1 MRLAFSAIRNA
12 KSSAIMIQMKNNGKF
27 KRMRLILI
35 LLCIRPSDITPY
47 LITIRIVFLAINL
60 PE

>member
-1 MRLAFSAIRNA
+1 
-12 KSSAIMIQMKNNGKF
+12 MIQMKNNGKF